1 MNKMCFL
8 LGPSSGGRRIIGV
21 STLPS
26 GAPHIALRPP
36 DLLLAAH
43 PRCTLYTTIEHRP
56 NPQILDSY
64 FTKLSENNFL
74 YLPHFNNSLFF
85 VILQINW
92 FKIEFISL
100 LFHALFTSIAKSAD
114 SSPKKRSRKGR
125 ESEMPRRCKVWKD
138 GGWWFEITSMHWSSM
153 AMWQESR
160 LNGGQI
166 FKSKI

>member
-1 MNKMCFL
+1 MPLGIFPMNKMCFL
-8 LGPSSGGRRIIGV
+8 LGPSSRGGRIIGV

-56 NPQILDSY
+56 NPQKLDSY

-74 YLPHFNNSLFF
+74 YLPHFNNSL
-85 VILQINW
+85 LC
-92 FKIEFISL
+92 
-100 LFHALFTSIAKSAD
+100 HTLFTSIAKSAD